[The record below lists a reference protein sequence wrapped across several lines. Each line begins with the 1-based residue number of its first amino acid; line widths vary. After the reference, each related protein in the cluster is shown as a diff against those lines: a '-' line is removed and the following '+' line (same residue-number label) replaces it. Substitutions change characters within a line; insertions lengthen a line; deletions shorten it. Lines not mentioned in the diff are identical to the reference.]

1 MKMLARALRRL
12 ISHPTLQVRND
23 LRLRPRP
30 RRREAHDVA
39 RPRRQELRSFLR
51 PVFGR
56 LQQAAFGAEYDERKA
71 VYTAALAKIKAHNS
85 DPTHTWKMGLSP
97 HADKTEA
104 EWKAMKGYNRHQAF
118 SAPNPSLGLL
128 GRAAPLAVEDLP
140 DRVDWR
146 EKGVVS
152 DVKDQGGC
160 GSCWAFSATEVVE
173 SAVAIATGTL
183 KKLAPQQYVD
193 CAPNPDDCGGTG
205 GCEGSTQWLAFSYW
219 WVLDSPPKATTR
231 TAAATACARRRAAA
245 AHLSHQRLPA
255 NDYAALMN
263 AVATVGPVA
272 ISVDAGWMMYEE
284 GVYRARAAPRST
296 TPSASSVRDGPG
308 RGLLARAELA
318 GSGRAR
324 RDTSGSSA
332 SARGRSPARR
342 QAARQGAG
350 CKEARRRCRC
360 AASAASCRTRA
371 TSPAPRSREP

>member
-1 MKMLARALRRL
+1 MLSALAAL
-12 ISHPTLQVRND
+12 GFSGDAKPTTWRD
-23 LRLRPRP
+23 L
-30 RRREAHDVA
+30 AAKNYDH
-39 RPRRQELRSFLR
+39 SFDQYLADYNKFY
-51 PVFGR
+51 V
-56 LQQAAFGAEYDERKA
+56 GAEYDERKA

-118 SAPNPSLGLL
+118 NAPNPSLGLL
-128 GRAAPLAVEDLP
+128 GRAAPLAIEDLP

-205 GCEGSTQWLAFSYW
+205 GCEGSTQWLAFNYSVGAGLAAESDYPYRGR
-219 WVLDSPPKATTR
+219 DGMCKAQM
-231 TAAATACARRRAAA
+231 AAS
-245 AHLSHQRLPA
+245 AHISGYQRLPA

-284 GVYRARAAPRST
+284 GVYSSACGST
-296 TPSASSVRDGPG
+296 IDHAVGLVGYGSDNGEDYWLVRNSW
-308 RGLLARAELA
+308 
-318 GSGRAR
+318 GSGWGEKGYIRIKR
-324 RDTSGSSA
+324 FGEGKEPCKTDKQPGEGT
-332 SARGRSPARR
+332 
-342 QAARQGAG
+342 G
-350 CKEARRRCRC
+350 CKGGPSTMQVCGLC
-360 AASAASCRTRA
+360 GIMSDSSYVTGASLA
-371 TSPAPRSREP
+371 